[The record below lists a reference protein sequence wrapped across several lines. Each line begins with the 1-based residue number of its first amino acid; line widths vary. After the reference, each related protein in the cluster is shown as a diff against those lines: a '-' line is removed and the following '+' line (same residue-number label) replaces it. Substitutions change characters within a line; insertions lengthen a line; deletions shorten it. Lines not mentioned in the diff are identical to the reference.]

1 MRGDADEWWAYAS
14 DEKETAS
21 VLMAVERWR
30 ACYHHAGQ
38 ILEFA
43 LKALY
48 LRRNSLAL
56 MPEQAR
62 GAKWHQLEV
71 IVEHAKLE
79 VEIGSLRTDRLRYAN
94 WLTAR
99 DWNSNARF
107 PGAKT
112 SKAEALDLM
121 SAASTRAKAYFHGSK
136 RFISAVDRRW
146 SSNARGAGRDALG
159 RAVGHVGL

>member
-1 MRGDADEWWAYAS
+1 MRGDADEWWAYAKE
-14 DEKETAS
+14 EKDTAA
-21 VLMAVERWR
+21 VLMAAARWR

-38 ILEFA
+38 SLEFA

-56 MPEQAR
+56 MSEQAR

-71 IVEHAKLE
+71 IAEHAKLE
-79 VEIGSLRTDRLRYAN
+79 VEIGGLKTDRIRYAN

-121 SAASTRAKAYFHGSK
+121 SAAFNPSK
-136 RFISAVDRRW
+136 GIFPWLEKIYLRS
-146 SSNARGAGRDALG
+146 
-159 RAVGHVGL
+159 